1 VHLRFLPAF
10 RHPAVVTLVRVS
22 GWTVAYVVTN
32 QIALFIVTIL
42 ANGTPGGPFVY
53 VSAYAF
59 FQLPHGLLALSLATT
74 FAPELASAAARGRF
88 DVLRA
93 QISRGLR
100 LTAVV
105 IAPAVALYLGLAR
118 PVIVALLQRGAFDA
132 GDATQV
138 ADTLV
143 AFAVGLLPFS
153 LYLFSLRAFTS
164 RLDTRTPFLLNCVEN
179 AVNIALA
186 FPLYA
191 WLGIPGLALA
201 FSLAYFVGCGLTLFV
216 LHRDLHGIDARH
228 LANTGVRV
236 VAAAAV
242 VGLVAWASA
251 ELIGWST
258 TIEAVLATIVGAV
271 AGALV
276 YLGLLVL
283 LRVDEVKLL
292 AALIPRRAA
301 TSARV

>member
-1 VHLRFLPAF
+1 
-10 RHPAVVTLVRVS
+10 
-22 GWTVAYVVTN
+22 
-32 QIALFIVTIL
+32 
-42 ANGTPGGPFVY
+42 
-53 VSAYAF
+53 
-59 FQLPHGLLALSLATT
+59 LLALSLATT